1 MSISGKTFGSWV
13 VIKDVGNSKWLC
25 RCKCGKYKEVK
36 KYSLIHGK
44 SKSCGCSYKYTI
56 NIGDVYNNLL
66 VESSYLDKERQRTVY
81 ICKCLLCGNTKQ
93 VLGKDLARGKVKSC
107 GCLVR
112 SINGQSKTRLYS
124 IWKAMT
130 NRCQNK
136 MHKAYN
142 RYGGRGIICMWQ
154 TFEEFKHDMY
164 DSYLAHV
171 KEFGEKNTT
180 IDRIDPNGNYCKE
193 NCRWATYKVQNNHLR
208 PRIDREDILGERFG
222 RLVVQALDTT
232 KTKAYYIC
240 KCDCGNEVVVIRNS
254 LLDGMTRSCG
264 CLHRDRCSSD
274 DSWFINKKFNKL
286 TVIDFAYIKNR
297 RKYYRCI
304 CDCGNLTVARGSDLK
319 NGHKKTC
326 GKCKKESV

>member
-1 MSISGKTFGSWV
+1 MDLVKSNFGLLTV
-13 VIKDVGNSKWLC
+13 LTKEYRKD
-25 RCKCGKYKEVK
+25 
-36 KYSLIHGK
+36 K
-44 SKSCGCSYKYTI
+44 SDTYAYCQCA
-56 NIGDVYNNLL
+56 
-66 VESSYLDKERQRTVY
+66 
-81 ICKCLLCGNTKQ
+81 CGNKKW
-93 VLGKDLARGKVKSC
+93 VRFRDLSRGHTKSC
-107 GCLVR
+107 GCLAK
-112 SINGQSKTRLYS
+112 SANGLSRTRIYR
-124 IWKAMT
+124 IWNSMKE
-130 NRCQNK
+130 RCLNPNCGNYK
-136 MHKAYN
+136 Y
-142 RYGGRGIICMWQ
+142 YGGRGIMIDALWLDN
-154 TFEEFKHDMY
+154 FLNFYNDMY

>member
-124 IWKAMT
+124 IWTAMT

-142 RYGGRGIICMWQ
+142 RYGGRGITCIWQ

-180 IDRIDPNGNYCKE
+180 IDRIDVNGNYCKE
-193 NCRWATYKVQNNHLR
+193 NCRWATIKEQANNKTNNIVLNFKGKCLTMAQWA
-208 PRIDREDILGERFG
+208 EELG
-222 RLVVQALDTT
+222 
-232 KTKAYYIC
+232 
-240 KCDCGNEVVVIRNS
+240 
-254 LLDGMTRSCG
+254 
-264 CLHRDRCSSD
+264 
-274 DSWFINKKFNKL
+274 
-286 TVIDFAYIKNR
+286 IKYSTIKR
-297 RKYYRCI
+297 RKYIFGY
-304 CDCGNLTVARGSDLK
+304 TEAKDLLAQP
-319 NGHKKTC
+319 HKIS
-326 GKCKKESV
+326 KEVIDN

>member
-66 VESSYLDKERQRTVY
+66 VESSYLDKERQRTIY

-124 IWKAMT
+124 IWTAMT

-142 RYGGRGIICMWQ
+142 RYGGRGITCMWQ

-180 IDRIDPNGNYCKE
+180 IDRIDVNGNYCKE
-193 NCRWATYKVQNNHLR
+193 NCRWATIKEQANNKTNNIVLNFKGKCLTMAQWA
-208 PRIDREDILGERFG
+208 EELG
-222 RLVVQALDTT
+222 
-232 KTKAYYIC
+232 
-240 KCDCGNEVVVIRNS
+240 
-254 LLDGMTRSCG
+254 
-264 CLHRDRCSSD
+264 
-274 DSWFINKKFNKL
+274 INYS
-286 TVIDFAYIKNR
+286 TIKR
-297 RKYYRCI
+297 RKYIFGY
-304 CDCGNLTVARGSDLK
+304 TKAKDLLAQP
-319 NGHKKTC
+319 HKIS
-326 GKCKKESV
+326 KEVIDN